1 MGISVSGLIGSIYLK
16 LYKNNRLYIKIMDY
30 IEEKST
36 EEMST
41 IVKSIEKYLIINE
54 YENAFIMFLLQSNR
68 INFLDRNILIKH
80 FNKYFKNKYISN
92 K

>member
-1 MGISVSGLIGSIYLK
+1 
-16 LYKNNRLYIKIMDY
+16 MDY

>member
-1 MGISVSGLIGSIYLK
+1 
-16 LYKNNRLYIKIMDY
+16 MDY

-68 INFLDRNILIKH
+68 INFLDINILIKH